1 MGRYYTMEEKFRIMQ
16 ENITILRIL
25 YYCGAGVML
34 RQQLVKIAVVMLNL
48 PAVVVEVRLSE
59 LTRAG
64 VIGSTKLF
72 SGCKN
77 KIMYSEKIA
86 SGFVRN
92 IDPKTCA
99 GVRIS
104 PSNSLYNIFK
114 TEYISEHLKDVN
126 TLINPP
132 FVIRKNQTKRL
143 YNWVENNLKTK
154 ELTFEYSFIPEK
166 GNPLAKQFVKSTVP
180 FDAQSLLAN
189 NFLFKSMETDLD
201 GYVLKVCFIN
211 SENVDVN
218 TYYQKVCRLVAML
231 QFFIDCKFKFV
242 EVEVLFFSTIERDLF
257 IRLYDQNYLDRQVS
271 IKRYQGYTAESVTIK
286 PFSLDLDTK
295 YNLFRD
301 LQI

>member
-1 MGRYYTMEEKFRIMQ
+1 MGRYYTMEEKLRIMQ

-34 RQQLVKIAVVMLNL
+34 RQQLVKIAMAMLNL

-59 LTRAG
+59 LARAR

-77 KIMYSEKIA
+77 KMMYLEKTAI
-86 SGFVRN
+86 GFVQN
-92 IDPKTCA
+92 KDPKTCA

-114 TEYISEHLKDVN
+114 TEYISEHLKEIN
-126 TLINPP
+126 TLINVP
-132 FVIRKNQTKRL
+132 FGIRKNQTKRL
-143 YNWVENNLKTK
+143 YNWAENNLKTK
-154 ELTFEYSFIPEK
+154 GLIFEYSFIPEK

-189 NFLFKSMETDLD
+189 NFLFKSIETDPD
-201 GYVLKVCFIN
+201 GHVLKVCFIN

-218 TYYQKVCRLVAML
+218 TYYKKIYRFLAML

-271 IKRYQGYTAESVTIK
+271 IKGYQGYTAESVTIK
-286 PFSLDLDTK
+286 PFSLDLDKK
-295 YNLFRD
+295 YSLYRD
-301 LQI
+301 LL